1 MKNNHLDK
9 KNELRKYQ
17 FKLRKK
23 LVIKVKSHFNQ
34 NLFDN
39 FFEKINF
46 KNIDIFS
53 SFISINSEIDTKQL
67 NNYILNKGKILCLP
81 VIQKQNNPLVFK
93 KFTSY
98 EDMIE
103 GFMKIKEPP
112 IENEILIPQV
122 LFVPCLAFDNYGYR
136 LGYGGGYYDRTFDY
150 LKHNK
155 RKFLSV
161 GYAFDDQKVNN
172 VPKDRFDMKLD
183 YVITEKKTYSF
194 V

>member
-34 NLFDN
+34 NLFDS

-103 GFMKIKEPP
+103 GEQ
-112 IENEILIPQV
+112 NLQ
-122 LFVPCLAFDNYGYR
+122 
-136 LGYGGGYYDRTFDY
+136 
-150 LKHNK
+150 
-155 RKFLSV
+155 
-161 GYAFDDQKVNN
+161 
-172 VPKDRFDMKLD
+172 
-183 YVITEKKTYSF
+183 
-194 V
+194 

>member
-1 MKNNHLDK
+1 
-9 KNELRKYQ
+9 
-17 FKLRKK
+17 
-23 LVIKVKSHFNQ
+23 
-34 NLFDN
+34 
-39 FFEKINF
+39 
-46 KNIDIFS
+46 
-53 SFISINSEIDTKQL
+53 
-67 NNYILNKGKILCLP
+67 
-81 VIQKQNNPLVFK
+81 
-93 KFTSY
+93 
-98 EDMIE
+98 MIE

-122 LFVPCLAFDNYGYR
+122 LFVPCLAFDKFYGYR

-183 YVITEKKTYSF
+183 YVITEKKLIHLYENSF
-194 V
+194 IGDIVGKSAREKIKRKNQF